1 MNGAGI
7 APPDAV
13 EADPAF
19 AEATLRDLLGAF
31 RHIRMTV
38 SGACMTPSLSP
49 GQVVYIEGVAH
60 HTPRFGEIVLASDG
74 KTLRLHR
81 LVWPFGRRRT
91 RADRAVVWD
100 PRLGP
105 EDVLGTVVWIEDSGR
120 PGRFWAGCKSLVS
133 GMLARARQV
142 LFPVS

>member
-1 MNGAGI
+1 VT

-13 EADPAF
+13 DADPAF
-19 AEATLRDLLGAF
+19 AEAVLRDLLGAF
-31 RHIRMTV
+31 RHIRLTV
-38 SGACMTPSLSP
+38 SGACMTPSLRP
-49 GQVVYIEGVAH
+49 GQVVYIASVAH

-91 RADRAVVWD
+91 RADQALLWD

-105 EDVLGTVVWIEDSGR
+105 EDVLGTVVWVEDSGR
-120 PGRFWAGCKSLVS
+120 PARLWAGCKSLAS
-133 GMLARARQV
+133 GMMDRVRHAISPLSQ
-142 LFPVS
+142 